1 MKKHQAPSQ
10 HLKDRVIIVT
20 GAGQGIGQT
29 AAIAFAKQGATV
41 ILVGRTQVR
50 LEATYD
56 AIHAEGLP
64 EALIFP
70 MDLNKATEDDFKA
83 MAEGIYQQLG
93 RLDGI
98 LHNATEFK
106 NLSPLEIQTIN
117 QFEEMFRVNVIAPF
131 ALTKA
136 CLPLLERAA
145 HASVI
150 FTSNSSAQS
159 PKAYWGSHGIS
170 KAATDFMMQM
180 WTQELENRPNIRFN
194 SIVPGALQ
202 SPQRKKT
209 HPGEV
214 HADLPSIESAM
225 PLYLY
230 LMGNDSIGVSGK
242 VIPCEANTMFSLNCN
257 K

>member
-1 MKKHQAPSQ
+1 MKNYQALHQ

-20 GAGQGIGQT
+20 GAGQGLGQT
-29 AAIAFAKQGATV
+29 AAIAFAKQGATM
-41 ILVGRTQVR
+41 ILIGRTQAK

-56 AIHAEGLP
+56 TIQAQGLP

-70 MDLNKATEDDFKA
+70 MDLNKATEDDFNA
-83 MAEGIYQQLG
+83 MAEGINQQLG

-98 LHNATEFK
+98 LHNATDFD
-106 NLSPLEIQTIN
+106 NLSPLEIQTTE

-136 CLPLLERAA
+136 CLPLLERAEN
-145 HASVI
+145 ASVI
-150 FTSNSSAQS
+150 FTSNSSAQT

-170 KAATDFMMQM
+170 KAAADFMMQM
-180 WTQELENRPNIRFN
+180 WSQELESRPNIRFN
-194 SIVPGALQ
+194 SIVPGGLQ

-214 HADLPSIESAM
+214 HSELPTMESAM
-225 PLYLY
+225 QLYLY
-230 LMGNDSIGVSGK
+230 LMGDESKGITGK
-242 VIPCEANTMFSLNCN
+242 VHQA
-257 K
+257 

>member
-1 MKKHQAPSQ
+1 MKNYQAPPK

-20 GAGQGIGQT
+20 GAGQGIGQA

-41 ILVGRTQVR
+41 ILVGRTQAK
-50 LEATYD
+50 LENTYD
-56 AIHAEGLP
+56 AILAQSLA

-70 MDLNKATEDDFKA
+70 MDLNRASEDDFKA

-98 LHNATEFK
+98 LHNATGFN
-106 NLSPLEIQTIN
+106 NLSPLEIQTAE
-117 QFEEMFRVNVIAPF
+117 QFDEMFRVNTIAPF

-136 CLPLLERAA
+136 CLPLLARAA

-150 FTSNSSAQS
+150 FSSNSSSQT
-159 PKAYWGSHGIS
+159 PKAYWGSHAIS
-170 KAATDFMMQM
+170 KAATDFMMKM
-180 WTQELENRPNIRFN
+180 WTQELENRPQIRLN
-194 SIVPGALQ
+194 SIIPGALQ

-209 HPGEV
+209 HPGEL
-214 HADLPSIESAM
+214 HSSLPTIESAM

-230 LMGNDSIGVSGK
+230 LMGDDSVGVTGE
-242 VIPCEANTMFSLNCN
+242 VLNC
-257 K
+257 

>member
-1 MKKHQAPSQ
+1 MKNYQAPNQ
-10 HLKDRVIIVT
+10 HLKGRVIIVT

-41 ILVGRTQVR
+41 ILIGRTQAK

-56 AIHAEGLP
+56 AIQALGLS

-70 MDLNKATEDDFKA
+70 MDLNKVTEDDFKA

-98 LHNATEFK
+98 LHNATDFN
-106 NLSPLEIQTIN
+106 NLSPLEIQTAQ
-117 QFEEMFRVNVIAPF
+117 QFEEMFRVNTIAPF

-136 CLPLLERAA
+136 CLPLLERSTN
-145 HASVI
+145 ASVI
-150 FTSNSSAQS
+150 FTSNSSALS
-159 PKAYWGSHGIS
+159 PKAYWGCHGIS
-170 KAATDFMMQM
+170 KATTDFMMQM
-180 WTQELENRPNIRFN
+180 WVQELENRPNIRLN
-194 SIVPGALQ
+194 SVVPGPLQ
-202 SPQRKKT
+202 SPQRKRT

-214 HADLPSIESAM
+214 HSELPTMESAM

-230 LMGNDSIGVSGK
+230 LMGEDSIGVTGK
-242 VIPCEANTMFSLNCN
+242 VNHL
-257 K
+257 

>member
-1 MKKHQAPSQ
+1 MMKNYQAPNQ
-10 HLKDRVIIVT
+10 HLKNRVIIVT

-41 ILVGRTQVR
+41 ILIGSTQSK

-56 AIHAEGLP
+56 MIQVQNLP

-70 MDLNKATEDDFKA
+70 MDLNKSTEEDFKA

-93 RLDGI
+93 RLDGV
-98 LHNATEFK
+98 LHNATDFN
-106 NLSPLEIQTIN
+106 NLSPLEIQTTA

-145 HASVI
+145 NASVI

-170 KAATDFMMQM
+170 KAAADFMMQI
-180 WTQELENRPNIRFN
+180 WAQELENRPNIRLN
-194 SIVPGALQ
+194 SIVPGPLQ

-214 HADLPSIESAM
+214 HSELPTMESAM

-230 LMGNDSIGVSGK
+230 LMGNDSSGVTGK
-242 VIPCEANTMFSLNCN
+242 IHHV
-257 K
+257 

>member
-1 MKKHQAPSQ
+1 MKNYQAPYQ

-20 GAGQGIGQT
+20 GAGQGLGQIT
-29 AAIAFAKQGATV
+29 AITFAKQGATI
-41 ILVGRTQVR
+41 ILIGRTQAK

-56 AIHAEGLP
+56 TIQAQGLP

-70 MDLNKATEDDFKA
+70 MDLNQATEDDFKA

-98 LHNATEFK
+98 LHNATDFN
-106 NLSPLEIQTIN
+106 NLSPLEIQTAK

-145 HASVI
+145 NASVV
-150 FTSNSSAQS
+150 FTSNSSSQI

-180 WTQELENRPNIRFN
+180 WSQELESRPNIRFN

-214 HADLPSIESAM
+214 HSELASMESAM

-230 LMGNDSIGVSGK
+230 LMGDDSKGITGRVHQ
-242 VIPCEANTMFSLNCN
+242 I
-257 K
+257 

>member
-1 MKKHQAPSQ
+1 MKTYQAPHQ

-20 GAGQGIGQT
+20 GAGQGLGQI

-41 ILVGRTQVR
+41 ILIGRTQAK
-50 LEATYD
+50 LESTYD
-56 AIHAEGLP
+56 AIQAQGLP

-70 MDLNKATEDDFKA
+70 MDLNKASEDDFKA

-93 RLDGI
+93 RLDGV
-98 LHNATEFK
+98 LHNATDFN
-106 NLSPLEIQTIN
+106 NLCPLEIQTVE
-117 QFEEMFRVNVIAPF
+117 QFEEMFRVNTIAPF

-136 CLPLLERAA
+136 CLLLLDHAA
-145 HASVI
+145 QASVI

-159 PKAYWGSHGIS
+159 PKAYWGSHGIT
-170 KAATDFMMQM
+170 KAATDFMMQL
-180 WTQELENRPNIRFN
+180 WSQELENRPNIRFN

-214 HADLPSIESAM
+214 HNQLPSLESAM

-230 LMGNDSIGVSGK
+230 LMGDDSIGVTGK
-242 VIPCEANTMFSLNCN
+242 IHQI
-257 K
+257 

>member
-1 MKKHQAPSQ
+1 MKNYQAPHQ

-20 GAGQGIGQT
+20 GAGQGLGQT
-29 AAIAFAKQGATV
+29 AAIAFAKQGATM
-41 ILVGRTQVR
+41 ILIGRTQAK

-56 AIHAEGLP
+56 TIQAQGLP

-70 MDLNKATEDDFKA
+70 MDLNKATEDDFNA
-83 MAEGIYQQLG
+83 MAEGIYHHLG

-98 LHNATEFK
+98 LHNATDFN
-106 NLSPLEIQTIN
+106 NLSPLEIQTTE

-136 CLPLLERAA
+136 CLPLLERAEN
-145 HASVI
+145 ASVI
-150 FTSNSSAQS
+150 FTSNSSAQT

-170 KAATDFMMQM
+170 KAAADFMMQM
-180 WTQELENRPNIRFN
+180 WSQELESRPNIRFN
-194 SIVPGALQ
+194 SIVPGGLQ

-214 HADLPSIESAM
+214 HSELPTMESAM
-225 PLYLY
+225 QLYLY
-230 LMGNDSIGVSGK
+230 LMGDESKGITGK
-242 VIPCEANTMFSLNCN
+242 VYQA
-257 K
+257 

>member
-1 MKKHQAPSQ
+1 MKNYQAPRQ

-41 ILVGRTQVR
+41 ILVGRTQAK

-56 AIHAEGLP
+56 SIQAQGLP

-70 MDLNKATEDDFKA
+70 MDLKKATEDDFKA

-98 LHNATEFK
+98 LHNATDFN
-106 NLSPLEIQTIN
+106 NLSPLEIQTAE

-136 CLPLLERAA
+136 CLPLLARAT

-150 FTSNSSAQS
+150 FTSNSSAQT

-180 WTQELENRPNIRFN
+180 WSQELENRPNIRFN
-194 SIVPGALQ
+194 SIVPGGLQ

-214 HADLPSIESAM
+214 HSELPTMESAM
-225 PLYLY
+225 SLYLY
-230 LMGNDSIGVSGK
+230 IMGDDSIGINGK
-242 VIPCEANTMFSLNCN
+242 VIAH
-257 K
+257 

>member
-1 MKKHQAPSQ
+1 MKNYQALSQ
-10 HLKDRVIIVT
+10 HLKDRVIIIT

-29 AAIAFAKQGATV
+29 AAISFAKQGATV
-41 ILVGRTQVR
+41 ILIGRTQAK

-56 AIHAEGLP
+56 EIQAQGLP

-98 LHNATEFK
+98 LHNATDFN
-106 NLSPLEIQTIN
+106 NLSPLEIQTAE

-145 HASVI
+145 NASVV

-180 WTQELENRPNIRFN
+180 WAQELENRPNIRLN
-194 SIVPGALQ
+194 SIVPGPLQ

-214 HADLPSIESAM
+214 HSELPTVESAM

-230 LMGNDSIGVSGK
+230 LMGDDSAGVSGK
-242 VIPCEANTMFSLNCN
+242 VLAR
-257 K
+257 

>member
-1 MKKHQAPSQ
+1 MKNYQAPHQ

-20 GAGQGIGQT
+20 GAGQGLGQT
-29 AAIAFAKQGATV
+29 AAIAFAKQGATM
-41 ILVGRTQVR
+41 ILIGRTQAK

-56 AIHAEGLP
+56 TIQAQGLP
-64 EALIFP
+64 EALIFT
-70 MDLNKATEDDFKA
+70 MDLNKATENDFNA

-98 LHNATEFK
+98 LHNATDFD
-106 NLSPLEIQTIN
+106 NLSPLEIQTTE

-136 CLPLLERAA
+136 CLPLLERAEN
-145 HASVI
+145 ASVI
-150 FTSNSSAQS
+150 FTSNSSAQT

-170 KAATDFMMQM
+170 KAAADFMMQM
-180 WTQELENRPNIRFN
+180 WSQELESRPNIRFN
-194 SIVPGALQ
+194 SIVPGGLQ

-214 HADLPSIESAM
+214 HSELPIMESAM
-225 PLYLY
+225 QLYLY
-230 LMGNDSIGVSGK
+230 LMGDESKGITGK
-242 VIPCEANTMFSLNCN
+242 VHQA
-257 K
+257 

>member
-1 MKKHQAPSQ
+1 MKNYQAPNQ
-10 HLKDRVIIVT
+10 YLKDRVIIVT

-29 AAIAFAKQGATV
+29 AALAFAKQGATV
-41 ILVGRTQVR
+41 ILVGRNQAK

-56 AIHAEGLP
+56 AIQAQGYP

-70 MDLNKATEDDFKA
+70 IDLNKTTEDDFKA

-98 LHNATEFK
+98 LHNATDFN
-106 NLSPLEIQTIN
+106 NLSPLEIQTSQ
-117 QFEEMFRVNVIAPF
+117 QFEEMFRVNLIAPF

-136 CLPLLERAA
+136 CLPLLERSAS
-145 HASVI
+145 ASVV

-180 WTQELENRPNIRFN
+180 WAQELENRPKVRFN
-194 SIVPGALQ
+194 SIVPGPLQ

-214 HADLPSIESAM
+214 HSELPTMESAM

-230 LMGNDSIGVSGK
+230 LMGDDSIGVTGK
-242 VIPCEANTMFSLNCN
+242 IHQV
-257 K
+257 

>member
-1 MKKHQAPSQ
+1 MKNYQAPSQ

-41 ILVGRTQVR
+41 ILIGRTQAK
-50 LEATYD
+50 LEATND
-56 AIHAEGLP
+56 AIQAQGLP

-98 LHNATEFK
+98 LHNATDFN
-106 NLSPLEIQTIN
+106 NLSPLEIQTAE
-117 QFEEMFRVNVIAPF
+117 QFEEMFRVNVVAPF

-136 CLPLLERAA
+136 CLPLLARAT

-180 WTQELENRPNIRFN
+180 WAQELENRPNIRLN
-194 SIVPGALQ
+194 SIVPGPLQ

-214 HADLPSIESAM
+214 HSELPTVESAM

-230 LMGNDSIGVSGK
+230 LMGDDSAGVSGK
-242 VIPCEANTMFSLNCN
+242 VLAR
-257 K
+257 

>member
-1 MKKHQAPSQ
+1 MKNYQAPHQ
-10 HLKDRVIIVT
+10 DLKDRVIIVT
-20 GAGQGIGQT
+20 GAGQGLGQT
-29 AAIAFAKQGATV
+29 AAIAFAKQGATM
-41 ILVGRTQVR
+41 ILIGRTQAK

-56 AIHAEGLP
+56 TIQAQGLP

-70 MDLNKATEDDFKA
+70 MDLNKATEDDFNA

-98 LHNATEFK
+98 LHNATDFD
-106 NLSPLEIQTIN
+106 NLSPLEIQTTE

-136 CLPLLERAA
+136 CLPLLERAEN
-145 HASVI
+145 ASVI
-150 FTSNSSAQS
+150 FTSNSSAQT

-170 KAATDFMMQM
+170 KAAADFMMQM
-180 WTQELENRPNIRFN
+180 WSQELESRPNIRFN
-194 SIVPGALQ
+194 SIVPGGLQ

-214 HADLPSIESAM
+214 HSELPIMESAM
-225 PLYLY
+225 QLYLY
-230 LMGNDSIGVSGK
+230 LMGDESKGITGK
-242 VIPCEANTMFSLNCN
+242 VHQA
-257 K
+257 

>member
-1 MKKHQAPSQ
+1 MKNYQAPSQ

-41 ILVGRTQVR
+41 ILVGRTQAK

-56 AIHAEGLP
+56 AIQAQGLA

-70 MDLNKATEDDFKA
+70 LDLNKAREDDFKA
-83 MAEGIYQQLG
+83 MAEGIYKQLG

-98 LHNATEFK
+98 LHNATDFN
-106 NLSPLEIQTIN
+106 NLSPLEIQTTE

-136 CLPLLERAA
+136 CLPLLARAT

-170 KAATDFMMQM
+170 KASTDFMMQM
-180 WTQELENRPNIRFN
+180 WAQELENRPNIRFN

-214 HADLPSIESAM
+214 HANLPTMESAM
-225 PLYLY
+225 PLYFY
-230 LMGNDSIGVSGK
+230 LMGDDSIGVTGTIQK
-242 VIPCEANTMFSLNCN
+242 L
-257 K
+257 

>member
-1 MKKHQAPSQ
+1 MKNYQAPHQ

-20 GAGQGIGQT
+20 GAGQGLGQT
-29 AAIAFAKQGATV
+29 AAIAFAKQGATM
-41 ILVGRTQVR
+41 ILIGRTQAK

-56 AIHAEGLP
+56 TIQAQGLT

-70 MDLNKATEDDFKA
+70 MDLNKATEDDFNA

-98 LHNATEFK
+98 LHNATDFD
-106 NLSPLEIQTIN
+106 NLSPLEIQTTE

-136 CLPLLERAA
+136 CLPLLERAEN
-145 HASVI
+145 ASVI
-150 FTSNSSAQS
+150 FTSNSSAQT

-170 KAATDFMMQM
+170 KAAADFMMQM
-180 WTQELENRPNIRFN
+180 WSQELESRPNIRFN
-194 SIVPGALQ
+194 SIVPGGLQ

-214 HADLPSIESAM
+214 HSELPIMESAM
-225 PLYLY
+225 QLYLY
-230 LMGNDSIGVSGK
+230 LMGDESKGITGK
-242 VIPCEANTMFSLNCN
+242 VHQA
-257 K
+257 

>member
-1 MKKHQAPSQ
+1 MKNYQAPRQ

-41 ILVGRTQVR
+41 ILVGRTQAK

-56 AIHAEGLP
+56 AIQAQGLP

-98 LHNATEFK
+98 LHNATNFN
-106 NLSPLEIQTIN
+106 NLSPLEIQTID
-117 QFEEMFRVNVIAPF
+117 QFEAMFRVNTIAPF
-131 ALTKA
+131 AMTKA

-145 HASVI
+145 NASVI
-150 FTSNSSAQS
+150 FTSNSSAQT
-159 PKAYWGSHGIS
+159 PNAYWGSHGIS

-180 WTQELENRPNIRFN
+180 WTQEIESRPNIRLN
-194 SIVPGALQ
+194 SVVPGALQ

-214 HADLPSIESAM
+214 HSELASMESVM
-225 PLYLY
+225 SLYLY
-230 LMGNDSIGVSGK
+230 LMGDDSIGISSK
-242 VIPCEANTMFSLNCN
+242 VHLTYPAVI
-257 K
+257 

>member
-1 MKKHQAPSQ
+1 MKNYQAPRQ

-41 ILVGRTQVR
+41 ILVGRTQAK

-56 AIHAEGLP
+56 AIQAQGLP
-64 EALIFP
+64 EALIFQ

-93 RLDGI
+93 QLDGI
-98 LHNATEFK
+98 LHNATDFN
-106 NLSPLEIQTIN
+106 NLSPLEIQTAE

-136 CLPLLERAA
+136 CLPLLARAT

-180 WTQELENRPNIRFN
+180 WAQELESCPNIRFN

-214 HADLPSIESAM
+214 HANLPSMESAM

-230 LMGNDSIGVSGK
+230 IMGDDSIGINGK
-242 VIPCEANTMFSLNCN
+242 VIAH
-257 K
+257 

>member
-1 MKKHQAPSQ
+1 MKNYQAPHQ

-29 AAIAFAKQGATV
+29 AAIAFAKQGATM
-41 ILVGRTQVR
+41 ILIGRTQAK

-56 AIHAEGLP
+56 AIQAQGLP

-98 LHNATEFK
+98 LHNATDFN
-106 NLSPLEIQTIN
+106 NLSPLEIQTTE

-136 CLPLLERAA
+136 CLPLLERAEN
-145 HASVI
+145 ASVI
-150 FTSNSSAQS
+150 FTSNSSAQT

-180 WTQELENRPNIRFN
+180 WSQELENRPNIRFN
-194 SIVPGALQ
+194 SIIPGGLQ

-214 HADLPSIESAM
+214 HSELPTMESAM

-230 LMGNDSIGVSGK
+230 LMGDGSLGITGK
-242 VIPCEANTMFSLNCN
+242 VIQYQTNDGFSLN
-257 K
+257 